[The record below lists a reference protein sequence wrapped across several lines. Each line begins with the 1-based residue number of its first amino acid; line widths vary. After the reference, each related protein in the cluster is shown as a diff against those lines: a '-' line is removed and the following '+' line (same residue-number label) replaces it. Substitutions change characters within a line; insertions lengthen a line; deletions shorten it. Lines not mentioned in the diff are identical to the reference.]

1 MALRT
6 AHFPVVLER
15 RRAFQ
20 EELRQVESALDA
32 ARALD
37 RVAGRMRNPRVA
49 AVLRERAEARRRMAR
64 WARDHLGGRVPC
76 PDPAFATTARI
87 SHL

>member
-1 MALRT
+1 MVLSTVR
-6 AHFPVVLER
+6 FPAVLER

-20 EELRQVESALDA
+20 EELRRVESALEA

-64 WARDHLGGRVPC
+64 WARDHLGGRVAC
-76 PDPAFATTARI
+76 PDPAFGTAARI